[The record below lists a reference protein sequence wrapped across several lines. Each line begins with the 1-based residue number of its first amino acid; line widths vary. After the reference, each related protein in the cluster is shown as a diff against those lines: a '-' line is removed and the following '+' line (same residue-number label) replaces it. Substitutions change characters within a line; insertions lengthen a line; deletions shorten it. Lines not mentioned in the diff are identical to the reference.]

1 MPRIG
6 DKPPANLPLWPWG
19 GPRSVRERLVD
30 PAQFD
35 RKRRKKSGDPKR
47 PALASAALLD
57 FIGPGHSSDELRLP
71 PPPSPYPDGGQELNA
86 FPDRALTREVCA
98 QGARVGRDDLEMA
111 LGRLALP
118 AERRARLEA
127 MLNREEQMLEVL
139 GRLQADTEEIIERMK
154 MEYKTNGSY

>member
-6 DKPPANLPLWPWG
+6 DKPPSSISLWPWG

-47 PALASAALLD
+47 PALASTALLD

-71 PPPSPYPDGGQELNA
+71 FPASPHQDGGQELNP
-86 FPDRALTREVCA
+86 FPDRTLTREVCER
-98 QGARVGRDDLEMA
+98 GAGVGREELEMA

-118 AERRARLEA
+118 PERKACLEA